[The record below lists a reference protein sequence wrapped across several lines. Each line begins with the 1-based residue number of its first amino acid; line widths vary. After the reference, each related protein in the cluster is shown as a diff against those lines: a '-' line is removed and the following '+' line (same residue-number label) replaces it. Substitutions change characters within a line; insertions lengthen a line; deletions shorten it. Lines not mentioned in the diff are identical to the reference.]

1 MRYRVAFARRFQ
13 SDGNES
19 ALNPTAELDAE
30 LPDGVVADKVFVG
43 RFDPESKHNQEVMD
57 EDDAFLGSAAAELWE
72 YDVVDGN
79 EQDFLDAM
87 RNSET
92 VMEFTVVD
100 ETSVDPD
107 EATGTNLDDSDT
119 RAPDDIDETE
129 DVARAGSGRRGV
141 DDGPGGQVTGDPSA
155 GDLRPSRI
163 YAGNDEVEGIE
174 DEGSGGID
182 SLTVVSADDPS
193 LGPDRPGWQ
202 QPGRLGGRYGP
213 NQESGL
219 RHPNRQIGHL
229 LWIRRHR
236 GEEAAMAHHLCVA
249 PAAPRRYPFCD
260 SGPE

>member
-57 EDDAFLGSAAAELWE
+57 EDDAFLGAAAAELWE
-72 YDVVDGN
+72 YDVVDGS

-100 ETSVDPD
+100 ETSVDAEDFTP
-107 EATGTNLDDSDT
+107 TKLDDSDSK
-119 RAPDDIDETE
+119 APDATDDSE
-129 DVARAGSGRRGV
+129 DLSQGGSGRRGP

-155 GDLRPSRI
+155 GDL
-163 YAGNDEVEGIE
+163 
-174 DEGSGGID
+174 
-182 SLTVVSADDPS
+182 
-193 LGPDRPGWQ
+193 
-202 QPGRLGGRYGP
+202 
-213 NQESGL
+213 
-219 RHPNRQIGHL
+219 
-229 LWIRRHR
+229 
-236 GEEAAMAHHLCVA
+236 
-249 PAAPRRYPFCD
+249 
-260 SGPE
+260 

>member
-19 ALNPTAELDAE
+19 ALNPTAELDAD

-72 YDVVDGN
+72 YDVVDGS
-79 EQDFLDAM
+79 EQDFIDAM

-100 ETSVDPD
+100 ETSVEAD
-107 EATGTNLDDSDT
+107 EATGTRLDDSDT
-119 RAPDDIDETE
+119 RAPDDFDASD
-129 DVARAGSGRRGV
+129 DVARGGSGRRGV

-155 GDLRPSRI
+155 GGLRPSRV

-174 DEGSGGID
+174 DEGSGGIGD
-182 SLTVVSADDPS
+182 LTVVSAEDPALGLTDLDGETPDDWAADT
-193 LGPDRPGWQ
+193 GPTRNPG
-202 QPGRLGGRYGP
+202 
-213 NQESGL
+213 SG
-219 RHPNRQIGHL
+219 
-229 LWIRRHR
+229 IRT
-236 GEEAAMAHHLCVA
+236 GK
-249 PAAPRRYPFCD
+249 
-260 SGPE
+260 